1 MMNKKWWSGVLTA
14 AMVIGL
20 LSGCGG
26 AKENAAQ
33 GDSAQGGARPI

>member
-1 MMNKKWWSGVLTA
+1 MMNKKWWSGVLTV

-20 LSGCGG
+20 LSGGG

-33 GDSAQGGARPI
+33 EGSEQGGARPI

>member
-1 MMNKKWWSGVLTA
+1 MMNKKWWVQGVLTA

-33 GDSAQGGARPI
+33 GDSGARRG